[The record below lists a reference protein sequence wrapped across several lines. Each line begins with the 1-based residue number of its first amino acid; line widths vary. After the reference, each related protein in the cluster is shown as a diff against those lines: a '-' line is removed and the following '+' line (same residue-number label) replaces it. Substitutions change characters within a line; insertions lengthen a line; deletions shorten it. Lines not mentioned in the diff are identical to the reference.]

1 MTGITNFFIVQCTR
15 KDDYAMGIQLKIDL
29 FCQKY
34 KNISVFARI
43 FYLNDRIS
51 VLNRKMH
58 RIKRSDK
65 DKHY

>member
-1 MTGITNFFIVQCTR
+1 
-15 KDDYAMGIQLKIDL
+15 MGIQLKIDL
-29 FCQKY
+29 FCHKY
-34 KNISVFARI
+34 NKISVFARI

-65 DKHY
+65 DKH